1 MNDPSMPTDRERVES
16 VFEAA
21 LELEPERRHEFVL
34 ASCGTNDAMRAA
46 VLRLL
51 SAHARDAGV
60 LDVPPDVLFG
70 ERSMP
75 ERLGAYRLL
84 REIGHGGMGVV
95 YDAERDDGQFRRRV
109 AIKIIRRGSDPA
121 LLQRILAERQILA
134 GLDHPNIARLL
145 DGGVTPDGRPYLV
158 MEHVD
163 GLPIDVYCERM
174 RLTVPERL
182 ALFVT
187 VARAVDF
194 AHRSLV
200 VHRDLKPSNILVT
213 PDGRAKL
220 LDFGVAKL
228 LHPWMMADTPAT
240 GASRALTLE
249 YASPEQLRGDSL
261 TTTTD
266 VYSLGVVL
274 YELLAGRRPH
284 EQHEPSIA
292 AHAAAVCDG
301 DIERASARVLRSET
315 LRSGEHDRTI
325 EPAAIARAR
334 QTTPQRLARL
344 LRGDVDAILE
354 MALRAEPPRR
364 YGSVELMAQDIERHL
379 THRTVLAHQGS
390 RGYAFAKMLRRHRL
404 PAAAV
409 IVTASAVLLGA
420 GAAAWQAA
428 IAGRERERAELALR
442 DAEQVAEF
450 LVGMFDAG
458 EQAPQA
464 VSVHDLMQR
473 GMSRIEQL
481 DAQPDVQ
488 ARVLGAMGAIHEGI
502 GAYEDGQRATEQALA
517 MLDQNGTTESAQG
530 ARLLVQ
536 LGTLLRRRGEYDS
549 AQTVFERARRI
560 QERVLEPT
568 DPEISITLQRLAGIA
583 IYLGDFEE
591 AERRARA
598 ALDFQLRTLGR
609 DHRMRVNMLAQLGAI
624 QRARGDRAGA
634 ERTLREA
641 VALRP
646 RAAGS
651 TRHEI
656 LNDRFQLATIVF
668 ADPARAEEAEAMFRA
683 ELPSLNEESPDDLFF
698 ITWAENSIADL
709 LARRGDLA
717 GSEEL
722 RRHVLELRRGRLG
735 ADHPATAESTLELGD
750 LRLRQGRIDEARQL
764 ITDATRIYRRSLGE
778 RHPMYA
784 QSLMRLG
791 DVLMQSDDLQGADSA
806 VSIALAIR
814 AERYGPQSHGYI
826 DALRTRALIQ
836 TRMGLFTSAE
846 ALLRDGL
853 ELAEAAG
860 AAGARRALHNAFV
873 ELYTAWNRPADAARH
888 RQLSAPGS

>member
-1 MNDPSMPTDRERVES
+1 MNDPSRPSDRERVES

-21 LELEPERRHEFVL
+21 LELEPGQRHEFVL
-34 ASCGTNDAMRAA
+34 ASCGTNVAMRAA

-51 SAHARDAGV
+51 SAHGRDAGV
-60 LDVPPDVLFG
+60 LDVPSDMLFG

-109 AIKIIRRGSDPA
+109 AIKIIRHGSDPA

-174 RLTVPERL
+174 RLTVAERL

-228 LHPWMMADTPAT
+228 LHPWSDAPVT

-274 YELLAGRRPH
+274 YELLVGRRPH

-315 LRSGEHDRTI
+315 LHSGDHERAI
-325 EPAAIARAR
+325 EPAAVARAR
-334 QTTPQRLARL
+334 QTTPQRLAKL
-344 LRGDVDAILE
+344 LRGDVDAILD
-354 MALRAEPPRR
+354 MSLRAEPPRR

-379 THRTVLAHQGS
+379 AHRTVLAHQGS
-390 RGYAFAKMLRRHRL
+390 RGYAFLKLIRRHRL

-409 IVTASAVLLGA
+409 IVTVSAVLLGA
-420 GAAAWQAA
+420 GAAAWQAT
-428 IAGRERERAELALR
+428 IASRERERAEQALR

-517 MLDQNGTTESAQG
+517 MLDGNAATESAQG

-568 DPEISITLQRLAGIA
+568 DPEFSITLQRLAGIA
-583 IYLGDFEE
+583 IYLGDFAE

-598 ALDFQLRTLGR
+598 ALEFQLRTLGR
-609 DHRMRVNMLAQLGAI
+609 DHRMRVNMLTQLGAI

-646 RAAGS
+646 RATGS

-683 ELPSLNEESPDDLFF
+683 ELPSLSEESPDDLFF

-717 GSEEL
+717 GSEQL
-722 RRHVLELRRGRLG
+722 RQHVLELRRGRLG
-735 ADHPATAESTLELGD
+735 ADHPATAESTLELGN

-764 ITDATRIYRRSLGE
+764 IGDATRIYRRSLGE

-791 DVLMQSDDLQGADSA
+791 DVHMQSGDLQAADSA
-806 VSIALAIR
+806 VSVALAIR

-853 ELAEAAG
+853 ELAEAAD
-860 AAGARRALHNAFV
+860 AAGARRALHAAFV

-888 RQLSAPGS
+888 RQLAAPAN